1 MAKVDTITQMIR
13 NAQAAAI
20 AKNGGIT
27 ANNGAAFEAD
37 TKAIL
42 QKQIA
47 QQQSVKKETSGQAE
61 TPALPEVK
69 DTRTT
74 QQKHDDAKKAYDDYV
89 GSDEHKQR
97 LAEANKT
104 ALEES
109 MRRIFSTPGVSASDA
124 LIGAGQKVPTDSKE
138 QELKAMVE
146 HYKRQMDEEESQRIR
161 DTDMKEI
168 ESWSDEDREQLRQY
182 ISSEN
187 KTNNL
192 FVNSNPLLWFGA
204 NKALGDSAKYLYG
217 KYGEEKTKQLASSY
231 SRYLNEEEAR
241 KIQEDTKEA
250 VNRGTMSAIGHNILG
265 VGTRLFGGLQAT
277 ADRFGEALDR
287 DERYPTLAP
296 FVSGDLMSLHGN
308 TVTAQTA
315 QNIAGEDGGILRQGA
330 AYLYQGGMTMVDS
343 FARAAAGG
351 GAGGAAALAAC
362 NAFSQTVSDASR
374 QGATPEQAYTLG
386 AAVAGVEYLSEKI
399 PMERVF
405 KLAKAGDTKVLAQAF
420 KQAGIEISTEELS
433 LLGSM
438 AAEAA
443 ILREKSSYKQQIG
456 DLVAGGAS
464 YEDAKA
470 QADKAVWEEV
480 KQTALVSGFAGS
492 LSGGGAAIVGNLTTN
507 NAPEVTEEVQQEP
520 PVQTPPEVPVVDE
533 GQQIVDAVAAELAQ
547 QAPQPEAQ
555 PTSPEMEQLDMA
567 IAETLGVQPAQ
578 QPAVDTAPAA
588 EYDNSN
594 VSPALGASVGNSGV
608 TYTSDNQAVPFQ
620 YAVVPAESLI
630 TSNDQFGNVNSA
642 YPAELQPRDRTRTAS
657 QIQISK
663 MAQNLNPALLA
674 ESATAENGAPIIR
687 GDGVVVGGNARVNAI
702 GMAYGS
708 GNGGAYQQ
716 FITEKA
722 AELGIDPA
730 TLPANPVLVR
740 ITNGVD
746 NYTGLATALNETGV
760 KTNSPSETAK
770 IDASKMGDIIQYLSV
785 GEDGDLNTAENR
797 EFIQQFTTHVVP
809 SGEQDTVMQG
819 NSQVSQAGVRR
830 MQYALFHYA
839 YNDTALLERLAESTD
854 NNAKNITNAMV
865 GTAGKVAQLQTEIG
879 RGEVQDFGLQSAIT
893 NAVNLYLDAKAGKQT
908 VDDAAGQLTM
918 GDNGPEAQHDG
929 LTVNL
934 AKFMEANNRSGK
946 QIRDFIDILVDV
958 NMNMAAETAT
968 EVSMFDTG
976 DQQTQEGLYDEAV
989 TAYDQQR
996 DGKGRI
1002 PEKSDFSQHRQY
1014 QPGELA
1020 GGMDGGRTEGNPGTA
1035 APDGGIPQTVQGDVP
1050 GGQRNLTEQ
1059 NPGTVGA
1066 MQSQF
1071 KHEVKQSKVY
1081 GNTYQNTPYADI
1093 HDIGRA
1099 AKKADPNIDQYDV
1112 ITEAESVHE
1121 AELRTETG
1129 RDRLAEHRALMK
1141 KDGWTGADND
1151 TAMRLLTVYRR
1162 EGKKDRFLE
1171 LSKKQRQ
1178 MGTQAGQMVQSFA
1191 KYSREDATVAV
1202 QDAIADLD
1210 ELTID
1215 QVDRTFWKPKQ
1226 EAKGA
1231 QGKKDAF
1238 QKWKESITGSL
1249 LEVANDIE
1257 NVEDGDKA
1265 AMKDLVRQIA
1275 NLRHTTAWAGYSSDL
1290 SRRTERGLDKMD
1302 FDTLKTVAKTQLSM
1316 IPNDFRKRDTGEILK
1331 QIRVQNMLFTLT
1343 TKFKNDA
1350 GNITNGIMDAISD
1363 SFGGRMI
1370 DAVIGEWTGKR
1381 TVGNDLKYAT
1391 EYSKAARDAADVASA
1406 FVSLDIPM
1414 EVDAK
1419 YSSGRTRTW
1428 TPNTTNVFGRLMSAY
1443 EKHMKYAL
1451 EVSDKFYEGGAAH
1464 VVNKSLQSLGE
1475 KSGLTPEQIQD
1486 IAQKTGER
1494 RTFKD
1499 PGASVDKSGQ
1509 PKKGRMLA
1517 RANVGLQK
1525 ALNQIGTENI
1535 GLGDMVMPF
1544 AAVSGEVKQV
1554 GMDYTGGGLISG
1566 MKEII
1571 SIAKDVRNGKE
1582 IDPYRQRTA
1591 ATNFGR
1597 GMTGV
1602 GLIAAFTALA
1612 SAGAIKVHNDRD
1624 SEERMMNQTQGLSGA
1639 QWNLNSS
1646 IRWWEAT
1653 MNGATAEEAAKAA
1666 EWQSGDE
1673 LITIDFLEPF
1683 NTQMHIGYL
1692 LSQGED
1698 IPTAIMQGNFNS
1710 LLEMPMMQTLSDL
1723 ADLQQAFTEVS
1734 DGDMD
1739 GVRDA
1744 AGQLVGTVA
1753 GSIVPNWMRKTAQV
1767 IDPYY
1772 RDTYDTN
1779 PFRKAAKEVVAATPI
1794 LSAALPK
1801 KYDNLGKEQRRFDES
1816 EWMAAA
1822 FDNLVTP
1829 WDTDTYQTNPVY
1841 QEIERLN
1848 AIDGI
1853 NVTPPQAKRKITYTD
1868 NTGKEHENY
1877 NLSSEQYET
1886 MQRIQGQTTMKLLAE
1901 ITMSEDYKALNDL
1914 QKAEV
1919 YSDLYSYAQ
1928 EQAKRQ
1934 VLPDYFSESAAW
1946 MDSISEDAA
1955 SGLIHRAALAPINSN
1970 VGDIVDALENGW
1982 AVDPAAKKELDTL
1995 YDSYAGM
2002 SREAREQILD
2012 NAISN
2017 TAKYLEIRS
2026 RGISTD
2032 QYIDVVGD
2040 IKQLEVEPDYSEVRP
2055 IQIREAIA
2063 ENDSLSRVEKD
2074 YVMKAYMTDY
2084 DPTAK
2089 SPEKTELKY
2098 DAIRDLGVS
2107 PEGYTAAY
2115 RDYLDASGTGK
2126 RRRTIAQ
2133 YMKSYGWDRSTA
2145 QKVYDIYA
2153 GYYKPWE

>member
-1 MAKVDTITQMIR
+1 MAKVDNIIQQIR

-27 ANNGAAFEAD
+27 ANSYAKVEAD
-37 TKAIL
+37 TKSIL
-42 QKQIA
+42 QEQISA
-47 QQQSVKKETSGQAE
+47 QQSAKKESSGQAA
-61 TPALPEVK
+61 TPAQPEVK

-74 QQKHDDAKKAYDDYV
+74 QQKHAEAKKLYDDYV
-89 GSDEHKQR
+89 ASDEHKQR
-97 LAEANKT
+97 LGEANKT
-104 ALEES
+104 ALDQA
-109 MRRIFSTPGVSASDA
+109 MQRVFTTPGMSASDA
-124 LIGAGQKVPTDSKE
+124 LIGAGQQIPYDSKE
-138 QELKAMVE
+138 RELNAMVE
-146 HYKRQMDEEESQRIR
+146 HYKQQMDAEESQRIR
-161 DTDMKEI
+161 DADMKEI
-168 ESWSDEDREQLRQY
+168 ESWSDEDREQLQKY
-182 ISSEN
+182 VSNDS
-187 KTNNL
+187 KTGNL
-192 FVNSNPLLWFGA
+192 LVNSNPLLWFGA
-204 NKALGDSAKYLYG
+204 NKALGDSAKYLFD

-231 SRYLNEEEAR
+231 SRYLNEEEAK
-241 KIQEDTKEA
+241 KIEEETKKA
-250 VNRGTMSAIGHNILG
+250 VDKSVASAIGHNIFG
-265 VGTRLFGGLQAT
+265 AGTRLFGGLQAT
-277 ADRFGEALDR
+277 ADRFSEALDR

-296 FVSGDLMSLHGN
+296 YTSGDLMTLHGQ

-315 QNIAGEDGGILRQGA
+315 RNIAGEDGGILRQGA
-330 AYLYQGGMTMVDS
+330 SYLYQGGMTMMDS
-343 FARAAAGG
+343 FLRATAGG
-351 GAGGAAALAAC
+351 GAAGGAAIAAC
-362 NAFSQTVSDASR
+362 NAFSQTVSEASK

-399 PMERVF
+399 PMDEVF
-405 KLAKAGDTKVLAQAF
+405 KVAKTGDTKVLLQAF

-433 LLGSM
+433 MIGSM

-456 DLVAGGAS
+456 DLIANGAS
-464 YEDAKA
+464 YEEAKK
-470 QADKAVWEEV
+470 QADKTVLEEA
-480 KQTALVSGFAGS
+480 KQTALVSGFAGFI
-492 LSGGGAAIVGNLTTN
+492 SGGGAALVGNLNAEPTPEVTTEA
-507 NAPEVTEEVQQEP
+507 APEVPTQAVP
-520 PVQTPPEVPVVDE
+520 AAPVVDE
-533 GQQIVDAVAAELAQ
+533 GQQIMEAVAAELPQ
-547 QAPQPEAQ
+547 IAPQQEAQ
-555 PTSPEMEQLDMA
+555 PVTPEMQQIEAAL
-567 IAETLGVQPAQ
+567 AETMGVQPVQ

-588 EYDNSN
+588 EYDNN
-594 VSPALGASVGNSGV
+594 ISPNLGASVGKTGI
-608 TYTSDNQAVPFQ
+608 TYTSDNQAVPFT
-620 YAVVPAESLI
+620 YAVVPAESLV
-630 TSNDQFGNVNSA
+630 TSNDQFGNVNAA

-674 ESATAENGAPIIR
+674 ESPTAENGAPIIR

-702 GMAYGS
+702 GMAYAS
-708 GNGGAYQQ
+708 GNGGSYQQ

-760 KTNSPSETAK
+760 KTNSPTETAK

-797 EFIQQFTTHVVP
+797 DFIQHFTSDVVP
-809 SGEQDTVMQG
+809 AGEQDTVMQG

-865 GTAGKVAQLQTEIG
+865 STAGKVAQLQTEIN
-879 RGEVQDFGLQSAIT
+879 RGEVQDLGLQNAVT

-908 VDDAAGQLTM
+908 VSEAAGQLTM
-918 GDNGPEAQHDG
+918 SENGPEAQYDG

-934 AKFMEANNRSGK
+934 AMFLESNNRSGK

-968 EVSMFDTG
+968 EISMFDTG
-976 DQQTQEGLYDEAV
+976 AQQTQEGLYDEAV

-1002 PEKSDFSQHRQY
+1002 PDKSDFSQYRQY

-1020 GGMDGGRTEGNPGTA
+1020 AGMDGSSAEGNAGQTES
-1035 APDGGIPQTVQGDVP
+1035 DGRSPQTVPADAP
-1050 GGQRNLTEQ
+1050 GGQRPVTEHT
-1059 NPGTVGA
+1059 PGTVGA
-1066 MQSQF
+1066 MESQF
-1071 KHEVKQSKVY
+1071 RHEVKQSKVY

-1099 AKKADPNIDQYDV
+1099 AKNADPNIDQYDV

-1171 LSKKQRQ
+1171 LSRKQRQ

-1202 QDAIADLD
+1202 QDAIEDLD

-1215 QVDRTFWKPKQ
+1215 QVDRKFWKPEQKQ
-1226 EAKGA
+1226 KGA
-1231 QGKKDAF
+1231 EGKKDAF
-1238 QKWKESITGSL
+1238 QKWKESVTGSL
-1249 LEVANDIE
+1249 LEIANDIE
-1257 NVEDGDKA
+1257 NVDDGDKDS
-1265 AMKDLVRQIA
+1265 MKELVRQIA
-1275 NLRHTTAWAGYSSDL
+1275 NLRHTTAWAGYSSEL
-1290 SRRTERGLDKMD
+1290 TARTERGLNKMD

-1316 IPNDFRKRDTGEILK
+1316 IPNDFRKRDTGEIIK
-1331 QIRVQNMLFTLT
+1331 SIRVQNMLFTLT

-1381 TVGNDLKYAT
+1381 TVGNDLKFAR
-1391 EYSKAARDAADVASA
+1391 EYSKAARDAGDVAAA

-1414 EVDAK
+1414 EGDAK

-1428 TPNTTNVFGRLMSAY
+1428 TPNTSNMFGRLMSAY

-1464 VVNKSLQSLGE
+1464 VVSRSLESLGE
-1475 KSGLTPEQIQD
+1475 KSGLTAEQIQS

-1499 PGASVDKSGQ
+1499 SGFGVNKDGT
-1509 PKKGRMLA
+1509 PKNGRAFA
-1517 RANVGLQK
+1517 RTNVGLQK
-1525 ALNQIGTENI
+1525 ALNNIGTENI
-1535 GLGDMVMPF
+1535 GLGDMLMPF

-1554 GMDYTGGGLISG
+1554 GMDYTGGGLVSG
-1566 MKEII
+1566 LKEMI
-1571 SIAKDVRNGKE
+1571 SIAKDVKNGVE

-1602 GLIAAFTALA
+1602 GLIAAFAGFA
-1612 SAGAIKVHNDRD
+1612 AAGAIKVHNDRD

-1646 IRWWEAT
+1646 MRWWET
-1653 MNGATAEEAAKAA
+1653 ITGGGTAEQAAKAA
-1666 EWQSGDE
+1666 EWKSGDE
-1673 LITIDFLEPF
+1673 LISVDFLEPF
-1683 NTQMHIGYL
+1683 NTQMHVGYL

-1698 IPTAIMQGNFNS
+1698 VASAILQGNFDA
-1710 LLEMPMMQTLSDL
+1710 LLEMPMMQTFSDL
-1723 ADLQQAFTEVS
+1723 ADLAQAFTEIS
-1734 DGDMD
+1734 DGDMS
-1739 GVRDA
+1739 GVKDA

-1753 GSIVPNWMRKTAQV
+1753 GSAIPNWMRKTAQV
-1767 IDPYY
+1767 VDPYY
-1772 RDTYDTN
+1772 RNTYDTN
-1779 PFRKAAKEVVAATPI
+1779 PFKKATKEVIAATPV
-1794 LSAALPK
+1794 LSGLLPK
-1801 KYDNLGKEQRRFDES
+1801 KYDNLGKEQHRYDDGD
-1816 EWMAAA
+1816 WMIAA
-1822 FDNLVTP
+1822 FDSLVTP
-1829 WDTDTYQTNPVY
+1829 WDSETYSTNPVY

-1848 AIDGI
+1848 TLDGI
-1853 NVTPPQAKRKITYTD
+1853 DVTPPQAKRSFTYTD
-1868 NTGKEHENY
+1868 TSGTEHKDFK
-1877 NLSSEQYET
+1877 LSGEQYET
-1886 MQRIQGQTTMKLLAE
+1886 MQKIQGQTAMRLLAE
-1901 ITMSEDYKALNDL
+1901 ATANEDYKDL
-1914 QKAEV
+1914 TDKQKAEMI
-1919 YSDLYSYAQ
+1919 SDLYAYAQ
-1928 EQAKRQ
+1928 EQAKRG
-1934 VLPDYFSESAAW
+1934 VLPDYYSEASAW
-1946 MDSISEDAA
+1946 MDEISEDTAN
-1955 SGLIHRAALAPINSN
+1955 GLIRRAVRTTITTSVND
-1970 VGDIVDALENGW
+1970 VVDSIENGW
-1982 AVDPAAKKELDTL
+1982 EITPAATKNLDTL
-1995 YDSYAGM
+1995 YDSYAAM
-2002 SREAREQILD
+2002 SKEARKQILD
-2012 NAISN
+2012 AAISD
-2017 TAKYLEIRS
+2017 TAKFLEIRS
-2026 RGISTD
+2026 HGVSTD
-2032 QYIDVVGD
+2032 QYLDVVTD
-2040 IKQLEVEPDYSEVRP
+2040 IKALQVEPDYSEVRE
-2055 IQIREAIA
+2055 IQKREAIA
-2063 ENDSLSRVEKD
+2063 NNDSLSTVEKD

-2084 DPTAK
+2084 NPSAK
-2089 SPEKTELKY
+2089 SPETTELKY
-2098 DAIRDLGVS
+2098 DAIRELGVS
-2107 PEGYTAAY
+2107 PELYTKAY
-2115 RDYLDASGTGK
+2115 RDYLNASGTGK
-2126 RRRTIAQ
+2126 RKRTIAY
-2133 YMKSYGWDRSTA
+2133 YMKTYGWSRTVA
-2145 QKVYDIYA
+2145 QKVYDLYA
-2153 GYYKPWE
+2153 GYWKPWTE

>member
-27 ANNGAAFEAD
+27 ANNGAAFETD

-47 QQQSVKKETSGQAE
+47 QQQSAKKETSGQAE

-109 MRRIFSTPGVSASDA
+109 MRRIFSTPGVSASDT

-146 HYKRQMDEEESQRIR
+146 HYKQQMDQEESQRIR
-161 DTDMKEI
+161 DADMKEI
-168 ESWSDEDREQLRQY
+168 ESWSDEDRAALEEYVRGRDVRDDPL
-182 ISSEN
+182 
-187 KTNNL
+187 T
-192 FVNSNPLLWFGA
+192 VSNPLRYIFQTYKVA
-204 NKALGDSAKYLYG
+204 KPYAALEE
-217 KYGEEKTKQLASSY
+217 KYGEERLKELAESY
-231 SRYLNEEEAR
+231 SRMLHEQDAQ
-241 KIQEDTKEA
+241 KIMEDTTAA
-250 VNRGTMSAIGHNILG
+250 VDTVPGAVGHNILSVGANGIGG
-265 VGTRLFGGLQAT
+265 VLGALGRVN
-277 ADRFGEALDR
+277 EAFNR
-287 DERYPTLAP
+287 TGRYKTLEAYTP
-296 FVSGDLMSLHGN
+296 GDTLNLYAS
-308 TVTAQTA
+308 TVRGATA
-315 QNIAGEDGGILRQGA
+315 QNIEGEDGGAGRKALSVG
-330 AYLYQGGMTMVDS
+330 YQGIMTLADS
-343 FARAAAGG
+343 ISRSLALGP
-351 GAGGAAALAAC
+351 AGGAALAATGS
-362 NAFSQTVSDASR
+362 FSQTVSEATK
-374 QGATPEQAYTLG
+374 QGASPQQ
-386 AAVAGVEYLSEKI
+386 AVALGVATAGMEYVSEKI
-399 PMERVF
+399 PMDEVF
-405 KLAKAGDTKVLAQAF
+405 KLAKAGNTNVLAQAF
-420 KQAGIEISTEELS
+420 KQAGVEITTEELS
-433 LLGSM
+433 LFGSM

-443 ILREKSSYKQQIG
+443 ILREKSSYRQQIG

-492 LSGGGAAIVGNLTTN
+492 LSGGGSAIVGNLTTN

-520 PVQTPPEVPVVDE
+520 PVQTPPEAPVVDE

-968 EVSMFDTG
+968 EVSMFDSG

-1002 PEKSDFSQHRQY
+1002 PEKSDFSQHRQF

-1020 GGMDGGRTEGNPGTA
+1020 AELDGSSTEGSSDETQLHGDSLGTVPA
-1035 APDGGIPQTVQGDVP
+1035 DAP
-1050 GGQRNLTEQ
+1050 GGQGPVTAKGTGAAQGGFSQKPAYNATLSEDNAQADRRDDVRPMELPRQDVNSGNVSAVTGNVYGSRITPDEFASLMEEPTARGDFSYAKITNDQATKRATETIASAGTWENAYDSWKQSVSSGNAGAEMSARGALLLNHAAQQGDKQLWLETLHYMQKLGTNTAQGLQAFRIIRTLQPADKIEFVRMSVEKMAAEVKEKHGIDLELDQTLIEEFENADTDEARDAILEDIQQDVASQIPSTFLDKWTALRYMNMLGNLKTNVRNIAGNIGSAAVYRVKDTIATGMESIAHAVSGGKTERTKSLFVRKSLLDACKEDFNQ
-1059 NPGTVGA
+1059 FKETVSSGGKYGERMSA
-1066 MQSQF
+1066 SSQF
-1071 KHEVKQSKVY
+1071 EQGVQDKRRIFKNPVLEAYRK
-1081 GNTYQNTPYADI
+1081 GTNWMMNNGIFGDEAF
-1093 HDIGRA
+1093 GRA
-1099 AKKADPNIDQYDV
+1099 AYSRALAGYLQANGVTGSDLSEVDGTLLDRARAYAIKEAQEATFHDNSTLAQIVSKVQKDTGIVGQGLMPFTKTPANVLTRAEEFSPLGLINSTVKSIQKARGNEDISGADVVNSWAKTITGVGLFALGAAMMDQGLLTGGPDEDEEKAEFDELVGKQNYAIQLPGGINYTIDWLTPAAMPMFMGAQFWKLFSDDRDMTFADMEQVFTSIADPMIQMSMLQGLNDSLDGIKYSDNNLGQFFINSAVSYLTQGLANTLLGQIERSTEENRQMTYVDKNSNV
-1112 ITEAESVHE
+1112 PEWLQRQLGKASQKIPGWDYQQMDYRNAFGQTEKNEGGLLYNMLSPGYVSEEQNNRITQELYRLREATGENVFPQAVEKTVTYTDILGTKHLNH
-1121 AELRTETG
+1121 ALTQKELDTIQRVEG
-1129 RDRLAEHRALMK
+1129 Q
-1141 KDGWTGADND
+1141 
-1151 TAMRLLTVYRR
+1151 TAMRLLAEITANEDYNSLTDAQRAAVIANVY
-1162 EGKKDRFLE
+1162 
-1171 LSKKQRQ
+1171 QY
-1178 MGTQAGQMVQSFA
+1178 A
-1191 KYSREDATVAV
+1191 
-1202 QDAIADLD
+1202 
-1210 ELTID
+1210 
-1215 QVDRTFWKPKQ
+1215 Q
-1226 EAKGA
+1226 E
-1231 QGKKDAF
+1231 QGKKDAL
-1238 QKWKESITGSL
+1238 TGYYSEAAAWL
-1249 LEVANDIE
+1249 QNMGDDAANALIQRAALSTINSSVTKIVDNIE
-1257 NVEDGDKA
+1257 NEWAVSPAAQQELDGLYDA
-1265 AMKDLVRQIA
+1265 Y
-1275 NLRHTTAWAGYSSDL
+1275 AGMSQEA
-1290 SRRTERGLDKMD
+1290 R
-1302 FDTLKTVAKTQLSM
+1302 
-1316 IPNDFRKRDTGEILK
+1316 K
-1331 QIRVQNMLFTLT
+1331 QIL
-1343 TKFKNDA
+1343 D
-1350 GNITNGIMDAISD
+1350 DAISD
-1363 SFGGRMI
+1363 
-1370 DAVIGEWTGKR
+1370 
-1381 TVGNDLKYAT
+1381 
-1391 EYSKAARDAADVASA
+1391 
-1406 FVSLDIPM
+1406 
-1414 EVDAK
+1414 
-1419 YSSGRTRTW
+1419 
-1428 TPNTTNVFGRLMSAY
+1428 
-1443 EKHMKYAL
+1443 
-1451 EVSDKFYEGGAAH
+1451 
-1464 VVNKSLQSLGE
+1464 
-1475 KSGLTPEQIQD
+1475 
-1486 IAQKTGER
+1486 
-1494 RTFKD
+1494 
-1499 PGASVDKSGQ
+1499 
-1509 PKKGRMLA
+1509 
-1517 RANVGLQK
+1517 
-1525 ALNQIGTENI
+1525 
-1535 GLGDMVMPF
+1535 
-1544 AAVSGEVKQV
+1544 
-1554 GMDYTGGGLISG
+1554 
-1566 MKEII
+1566 
-1571 SIAKDVRNGKE
+1571 
-1582 IDPYRQRTA
+1582 
-1591 ATNFGR
+1591 
-1597 GMTGV
+1597 
-1602 GLIAAFTALA
+1602 
-1612 SAGAIKVHNDRD
+1612 
-1624 SEERMMNQTQGLSGA
+1624 
-1639 QWNLNSS
+1639 
-1646 IRWWEAT
+1646 
-1653 MNGATAEEAAKAA
+1653 
-1666 EWQSGDE
+1666 
-1673 LITIDFLEPF
+1673 
-1683 NTQMHIGYL
+1683 
-1692 LSQGED
+1692 
-1698 IPTAIMQGNFNS
+1698 
-1710 LLEMPMMQTLSDL
+1710 
-1723 ADLQQAFTEVS
+1723 
-1734 DGDMD
+1734 
-1739 GVRDA
+1739 
-1744 AGQLVGTVA
+1744 
-1753 GSIVPNWMRKTAQV
+1753 
-1767 IDPYY
+1767 
-1772 RDTYDTN
+1772 
-1779 PFRKAAKEVVAATPI
+1779 
-1794 LSAALPK
+1794 
-1801 KYDNLGKEQRRFDES
+1801 
-1816 EWMAAA
+1816 
-1822 FDNLVTP
+1822 
-1829 WDTDTYQTNPVY
+1829 
-1841 QEIERLN
+1841 
-1848 AIDGI
+1848 
-1853 NVTPPQAKRKITYTD
+1853 
-1868 NTGKEHENY
+1868 
-1877 NLSSEQYET
+1877 
-1886 MQRIQGQTTMKLLAE
+1886 
-1901 ITMSEDYKALNDL
+1901 
-1914 QKAEV
+1914 
-1919 YSDLYSYAQ
+1919 
-1928 EQAKRQ
+1928 
-1934 VLPDYFSESAAW
+1934 
-1946 MDSISEDAA
+1946 
-1955 SGLIHRAALAPINSN
+1955 
-1970 VGDIVDALENGW
+1970 
-1982 AVDPAAKKELDTL
+1982 
-1995 YDSYAGM
+1995 
-2002 SREAREQILD
+2002 
-2012 NAISN
+2012 

-2026 RGISTD
+2026 RGLDTA
-2032 QYIDVVGD
+2032 QYMDVVGD
-2040 IKQLEVEPDYSEVRP
+2040 IKALEVEPNFSDIRD
-2055 IQIREAIA
+2055 IQIREVIA
-2063 ENDSLSRVEKD
+2063 ENGSLSAREKD
-2074 YVMKAYMTDY
+2074 IVMRAYMPDY

-2089 SPEKTELKY
+2089 SPQTTELKY
-2098 DAIRDLGVS
+2098 DEIRKLGVS

-2126 RRRTIAQ
+2126 RRRTIAL
-2133 YMKSYGWDRSTA
+2133 YMNKYGWDRSTA
-2145 QKVYDIYA
+2145 QKVYDLYA
-2153 GYYKPWE
+2153 GYWKPWKE

>member
-47 QQQSVKKETSGQAE
+47 QQQSAKNETSGQAE

-109 MRRIFSTPGVSASDA
+109 MRRIFSAPGVSASDA

-250 VNRGTMSAIGHNILG
+250 VNRSTMSAIGHNILG

-443 ILREKSSYKQQIG
+443 ILQEKSSYKQQIG

-492 LSGGGAAIVGNLTTN
+492 FSGGGAAIVGNLTTN

-520 PVQTPPEVPVVDE
+520 PVQTPPEAPVVDE

-555 PTSPEMEQLDMA
+555 PVSPEMEQLDMA
-567 IAETLGVQPAQ
+567 VAETLGVQPAQ
-578 QPAVDTAPAA
+578 QETVDTVSEAG
-588 EYDNSN
+588 YDNSTIT
-594 VSPALGASVGNSGV
+594 VPGAAVGRSDV
-608 TYTSDNQAVPFQ
+608 TYTADNKPVQFQ

-630 TSNDQFGNVNSA
+630 TSNDQYGNVNSA

-657 QIQISK
+657 QTQINSISR
-663 MAQNLNPALLA
+663 NLNPALLA
-674 ESATAENGAPIIR
+674 ESPTAQNGAPIIR
-687 GDGVVVGGNARVNAI
+687 GDGVVIGGNGRVSAI
-702 GMAYGS
+702 TQAYGA
-708 GNGGAYQQ
+708 GRGAEYQQ

-740 ITNGVD
+740 VTNGVD
-746 NYTGLATALNETGV
+746 NYTDLANSLNASTTASYSATEAAN
-760 KTNSPSETAK
+760 A
-770 IDASKMGDIIQYLSV
+770 DASKIGDIIEYLSV
-785 GEDGDLNTAENR
+785 SDDGGINTAANKD
-797 EFIQQFTTHVVP
+797 FIQKFVAQVVP
-809 SGEQDTVMQG
+809 ETERGDVMQANG
-819 NSQVSQAGVRR
+819 QLSQAGERR
-830 MQYALFHYA
+830 IQNALFAYA
-839 YNDTALLERLAESTD
+839 YGDTALVERLAESTD

-865 GTAGKVAQLQTEIG
+865 ATAGKVAQLQTEIE
-879 RGEVQDFGLQSAIT
+879 RGEVQDLGLQHAIT
-893 NAVNLYLDAKAGKQT
+893 DAVNLYLDAKAGKQT
-908 VDDAAGQLTM
+908 VEDAAGQLTM
-918 GDNGPEAQHDG
+918 GENGPEAQHNG
-929 LTVNL
+929 LTVHL
-934 AKFMEANNRSGK
+934 AKFMESNNRSGK
-946 QIRDFIDILVDV
+946 QIRDFIDILIDV
-958 NMNMAAETAT
+958 NMNATADTAT
-968 EVSMFDTG
+968 EISMFDTG

-1002 PEKSDFSQHRQY
+1002 PEKSDFSQYRQY

-1020 GGMDGGRTEGNPGTA
+1020 TGMAGGRTERNPGTA
-1035 APDGGIPQTVQGDVP
+1035 APDGRIPQTVPADAP

-1059 NPGTVGA
+1059 NPGIKGTGAAEGNFSGKPAYNATLSEDNAQADRRDDVRPMELPRQDVNSGNVSAVTGNVYGSRITPDEFASLMEEPTARGDFSYAKITNDQATQRATETIASAGTWENAYDSWKQSVSSGNAGAEMSARGALLLNHAAQQGDKQLWLETLHYMQKLGTNTAQGLQAFRIIRTLQPADKIEFVRMSVEKMAAEVKEKHGIDLELDQTLIEEFENADTDEARDAILEDIQQDVASQIPSTFLDKWTALRYMNMLGNLKTNVRNIAGNIGSAAVYRVKDTIATGMESIAHAVSGGKTERTKSLFVRKSLLDACKEDFNQFKETVSSGGKYGERMSA
-1066 MQSQF
+1066 SSQF
-1071 KHEVKQSKVY
+1071 EQGVQDKRRIFKNPGLEAYRK
-1081 GNTYQNTPYADI
+1081 GTNWMMNNGIFGDEAF
-1093 HDIGRA
+1093 GRA
-1099 AKKADPNIDQYDV
+1099 AYSRALAGYLQANGVTGSDLSEVDGTLLDRARAYAIKEAQEATFHDNSTLAQIVSKVQKDTGIVGQGLMPFTKTPANVLTRAEEFSPLGLINSTVKSIQKARGNEDISGADVVNSWAKTITGVGLFALGAAMMDQGLLTGGPDEDEEKAEFDELVGKQNYAIQLPGGINYTIDWLTPAAMPMFMGAQFWKMLSSDRDLTFADMEQVFTSIADPMIQMSMLQGLNDSLDGIKYSDNNLGQFFINSAVSYLTQGLTNTLLGQIERSTEENRQTTYVDKNSNVPEWLQRQLGKASQKIPGWDYQQMDYRNAWGQTEKNEGGLLYNMLSPGYVSKEKSDRITQELYRLRETTGENVFPQPVEKTITYTDV
-1112 ITEAESVHE
+1112 
-1121 AELRTETG
+1121 TG
-1129 RDRLAEHRALMK
+1129 TKHVNRALTQTEL
-1141 KDGWTGADND
+1141 DTIQRVEGQ
-1151 TAMRLLTVYRR
+1151 TAMRLLAEITANEDYNSLTDTQRAAVIANVY
-1162 EGKKDRFLE
+1162 
-1171 LSKKQRQ
+1171 
-1178 MGTQAGQMVQSFA
+1178 
-1191 KYSREDATVAV
+1191 KYA
-1202 QDAIADLD
+1202 
-1210 ELTID
+1210 
-1215 QVDRTFWKPKQ
+1215 Q
-1226 EAKGA
+1226 E
-1231 QGKKDAF
+1231 QGKKETLSGYYSEAAAWLQNMGGDA
-1238 QKWKESITGSL
+1238 
-1249 LEVANDIE
+1249 ANTLIQRAALSTINSSVTKIVDNIE
-1257 NVEDGDKA
+1257 NEWAVSPAAQQELDGLYDA
-1265 AMKDLVRQIA
+1265 Y
-1275 NLRHTTAWAGYSSDL
+1275 AGMSQEA
-1290 SRRTERGLDKMD
+1290 R
-1302 FDTLKTVAKTQLSM
+1302 
-1316 IPNDFRKRDTGEILK
+1316 K
-1331 QIRVQNMLFTLT
+1331 QIL
-1343 TKFKNDA
+1343 D
-1350 GNITNGIMDAISD
+1350 DAISD
-1363 SFGGRMI
+1363 
-1370 DAVIGEWTGKR
+1370 
-1381 TVGNDLKYAT
+1381 
-1391 EYSKAARDAADVASA
+1391 
-1406 FVSLDIPM
+1406 
-1414 EVDAK
+1414 
-1419 YSSGRTRTW
+1419 
-1428 TPNTTNVFGRLMSAY
+1428 
-1443 EKHMKYAL
+1443 
-1451 EVSDKFYEGGAAH
+1451 
-1464 VVNKSLQSLGE
+1464 
-1475 KSGLTPEQIQD
+1475 
-1486 IAQKTGER
+1486 
-1494 RTFKD
+1494 
-1499 PGASVDKSGQ
+1499 
-1509 PKKGRMLA
+1509 
-1517 RANVGLQK
+1517 
-1525 ALNQIGTENI
+1525 
-1535 GLGDMVMPF
+1535 
-1544 AAVSGEVKQV
+1544 
-1554 GMDYTGGGLISG
+1554 
-1566 MKEII
+1566 
-1571 SIAKDVRNGKE
+1571 
-1582 IDPYRQRTA
+1582 
-1591 ATNFGR
+1591 
-1597 GMTGV
+1597 
-1602 GLIAAFTALA
+1602 
-1612 SAGAIKVHNDRD
+1612 
-1624 SEERMMNQTQGLSGA
+1624 
-1639 QWNLNSS
+1639 
-1646 IRWWEAT
+1646 
-1653 MNGATAEEAAKAA
+1653 
-1666 EWQSGDE
+1666 
-1673 LITIDFLEPF
+1673 
-1683 NTQMHIGYL
+1683 
-1692 LSQGED
+1692 
-1698 IPTAIMQGNFNS
+1698 
-1710 LLEMPMMQTLSDL
+1710 
-1723 ADLQQAFTEVS
+1723 
-1734 DGDMD
+1734 
-1739 GVRDA
+1739 
-1744 AGQLVGTVA
+1744 
-1753 GSIVPNWMRKTAQV
+1753 
-1767 IDPYY
+1767 
-1772 RDTYDTN
+1772 
-1779 PFRKAAKEVVAATPI
+1779 
-1794 LSAALPK
+1794 
-1801 KYDNLGKEQRRFDES
+1801 
-1816 EWMAAA
+1816 
-1822 FDNLVTP
+1822 
-1829 WDTDTYQTNPVY
+1829 
-1841 QEIERLN
+1841 
-1848 AIDGI
+1848 
-1853 NVTPPQAKRKITYTD
+1853 
-1868 NTGKEHENY
+1868 
-1877 NLSSEQYET
+1877 
-1886 MQRIQGQTTMKLLAE
+1886 
-1901 ITMSEDYKALNDL
+1901 
-1914 QKAEV
+1914 
-1919 YSDLYSYAQ
+1919 
-1928 EQAKRQ
+1928 
-1934 VLPDYFSESAAW
+1934 
-1946 MDSISEDAA
+1946 
-1955 SGLIHRAALAPINSN
+1955 
-1970 VGDIVDALENGW
+1970 
-1982 AVDPAAKKELDTL
+1982 
-1995 YDSYAGM
+1995 
-2002 SREAREQILD
+2002 
-2012 NAISN
+2012 

-2026 RGISTD
+2026 RGLDTA
-2032 QYIDVVGD
+2032 QYMDVVGD
-2040 IKQLEVEPDYSEVRP
+2040 IKALEVEPNFSDIRD

-2063 ENDSLSRVEKD
+2063 ENGSLSAWEKD
-2074 YVMKAYMTDY
+2074 IVMRAYMPDY

-2089 SPEKTELKY
+2089 SPQTTELKY
-2098 DAIRDLGVS
+2098 DEIRKLGVS

-2145 QKVYDIYA
+2145 QKVYDLYA
-2153 GYYKPWE
+2153 GYWKPWKE

>member
-1 MAKVDTITQMIR
+1 MAQVDKITQMIR
-13 NAQAAAI
+13 NAQADAI
-20 AKNGGIT
+20 RKNGT
-27 ANNGAAFEAD
+27 ANGRAIQNDTEKFLKESIEQQKAAAK
-37 TKAIL
+37 TTA
-42 QKQIA
+42 A
-47 QQQSVKKETSGQAE
+47 PAAE
-61 TPALPEVK
+61 PATAVPAVK

-74 QQKHDDAKKAYDDYV
+74 QQKYDDAQKALNDYTD
-89 GSDEHKQR
+89 SDEYRIKQQER
-97 LAEANKT
+97 YREALRQ
-104 ALEES
+104 AQE
-109 MRRIFSTPGVSASDA
+109 RIFATRAPAFDLRLGVAQVKPEADA
-124 LIGAGQKVPTDSKE
+124 EE
-138 QELKAMVE
+138 QELKAMVD
-146 HYKRQMDEEESQRIR
+146 HYKQQMDAEENQRIR

-168 ESWSDEDREQLRQY
+168 ESWSDEDRAALEEYVRGKDERDDPL
-182 ISSEN
+182 
-187 KTNNL
+187 T
-192 FVNSNPLLWFGA
+192 VSNPLRYIFQTHKVA
-204 NKALGDSAKYLYG
+204 KPYAALAE
-217 KYGEEKTKQLASSY
+217 KYGEERLEELAESY
-231 SRYLNEEEAR
+231 SRALHEQDTK
-241 KIQEDTKEA
+241 KIAEDTTAA
-250 VNRGTMSAIGHNILG
+250 VDTVPGAIGHNILSVGANGIGG
-265 VGTRLFGGLQAT
+265 VLGTLGRVN
-277 ADRFGEALDR
+277 EAFNR
-287 DERYPTLAP
+287 TGRYKTLEAYTP
-296 FVSGDLMSLHGN
+296 GDTLNLYAS
-308 TVTAQTA
+308 TVRGATA
-315 QNIAGEDGGILRQGA
+315 QNIEGEDGSAGRKALSVG
-330 AYLYQGGMTMVDS
+330 YQGIMTLADS
-343 FARAAAGG
+343 ISRSLALGP
-351 GAGGAAALAAC
+351 AGGATLAATGS
-362 NAFSQTVSDASR
+362 FSQTVSEATKRGASP
-374 QGATPEQAYTLG
+374 QQ
-386 AAVAGVEYLSEKI
+386 AVALGVATAGMEYVSEKI
-399 PMERVF
+399 PMEKVF
-405 KLAKAGDTKVLAQAF
+405 KLAKAGNTKVLAQAF
-420 KQAGIEISTEELS
+420 KQAGVEITTEELS
-433 LLGSM
+433 LFGSM

-464 YEDAKA
+464 YEDAKK
-470 QADKAVWEEV
+470 QADNAVWEEA
-480 KQTALVSGFAGS
+480 KQTALVSGFAGF
-492 LSGGGAAIVGNLTTN
+492 LSGGGGAIVGNLTTQ
-507 NAPEVTEEVQQEP
+507 PE
-520 PVQTPPEVPVVDE
+520 
-533 GQQIVDAVAAELAQ
+533 VAAEIVHETAEAAPAVDPVQPEPTSFLDDTAQ
-547 QAPQPEAQ
+547 QLVQEAPAAAPVELTPEQQMVEQAAAETMGVPSEAQ
-555 PTSPEMEQLDMA
+555 PT
-567 IAETLGVQPAQ
+567 
-578 QPAVDTAPAA
+578 VDTNQTA
-588 EYDNSN
+588 EYDNN
-594 VSPALGASVGNSGV
+594 TITVPGATVGRSDV
-608 TYTSDNQAVPFQ
+608 TYTADNKPVQFR
-620 YAVVPAESLI
+620 YAVVPAESLV
-630 TSNDQFGNVNSA
+630 TSNDQYGNVNSA
-642 YPAELQPRDRTRTAS
+642 YPAELQPRDRTRAAS
-657 QIQISK
+657 QTQINSISR
-663 MAQNLNPALLA
+663 NLNPALLA
-674 ESATAENGAPIIR
+674 ESPTAQNGAPIIR
-687 GDGVVVGGNARVNAI
+687 GDGVVIGGNGRVSAI
-702 GMAYGS
+702 TQAYGA
-708 GNGGAYQQ
+708 GRGAEYQQ
-716 FITEKA
+716 YITQRA

-740 ITNGVD
+740 VTDGVD
-746 NYTGLATALNETGV
+746 NYTELASSLNASTTASYSATEAANADAG
-760 KTNSPSETAK
+760 K
-770 IDASKMGDIIQYLSV
+770 IGDIIEYLSV
-785 GEDGDLNTAENR
+785 SEDGGINTADNR
-797 EFIQQFTTHVVP
+797 DFIQKFVAHVVP
-809 SGEQDTVMQG
+809 ETERGDVMQANG
-819 NSQVSQAGVRR
+819 QLSQAGERR
-830 MQYALFHYA
+830 IQNALFAYA
-839 YNDTALLERLAESTD
+839 YGDTALVERLAESTD
-854 NNAKNITNAMV
+854 NNAKNITNAMM
-865 GTAGKVAQLQTEIG
+865 GAAGKVAQLQTEID
-879 RGEVQDFGLQSAIT
+879 RGEVQDLGLQNAIT
-893 NAVNLYLDAKAGKQT
+893 DAVNLYLDAKAGKQT
-908 VDDAAGQLTM
+908 VEDAAGQLSI
-918 GDNGPEAQHDG
+918 GDNGPEAQYDG
-929 LTVNL
+929 LTVHL
-934 AKFMEANNRSGK
+934 AKFMESNNRSGL
-946 QIRDFIDILVDV
+946 QIRKFIDILVDV
-958 NMNMAAETAT
+958 NMNTSAETAT

-989 TAYDQQR
+989 TAYDQHR

-1002 PEKSDFSQHRQY
+1002 PEKSDFSQYRQY

-1020 GGMDGGRTEGNPGTA
+1020 GSMDGGGTEGDSGTA
-1035 APDGGIPQTVQGDVP
+1035 ASDGRIPQTVQGDVP

-1171 LSKKQRQ
+1171 LSRKQRQ

-1265 AMKDLVRQIA
+1265 VMKDLVRQIA

-1363 SFGGRMI
+1363 SFSGRMI

-1475 KSGLTPEQIQD
+1475 KSGLTPEQIRD

-1509 PKKGRMLA
+1509 PKNGRMLA

-1525 ALNQIGTENI
+1525 ALNNIGTENI
-1535 GLGDMVMPF
+1535 GLGDMVMLF

-1653 MNGATAEEAAKAA
+1653 MNGSTPEEAAKAA

-1698 IPTAIMQGNFNS
+1698 IATAIVQGNINS
-1710 LLEMPMMQTLSDL
+1710 LLEMPMMPVLSDL

-1734 DGDMD
+1734 DGDME

-1816 EWMAAA
+1816 EWMTAA

-1886 MQRIQGQTTMKLLAE
+1886 MQRIQGQTTMRLLAE

-2040 IKQLEVEPDYSEVRP
+2040 IKQLEVEPDYAEVRP

-2126 RRRTIAQ
+2126 RRRTIAH
-2133 YMKSYGWDRSTA
+2133 YMKTYGWDRSTA

>member
-27 ANNGAAFEAD
+27 ANNGAAFETD

-47 QQQSVKKETSGQAE
+47 QQQSAKKETSGQAE
-61 TPALPEVK
+61 APALPEVK
-69 DTRTT
+69 DTRNA
-74 QQKHDDAKKAYDDYV
+74 QQKKKEDRIEEKNQVDSLQIKKDRAEKALKDFDD
-89 GSDEHKQR
+89 
-97 LAEANKT
+97 N
-104 ALEES
+104 
-109 MRRIFSTPGVSASDA
+109 
-124 LIGAGQKVPTDSKE
+124 
-138 QELKAMVE
+138 
-146 HYKRQMDEEESQRIR
+146 
-161 DTDMKEI
+161 KEI
-168 ESWSDEDREQLRQY
+168 DWTDTNQRKQYDAERKRLQEAVDAAGSELARREDQRVRDNDMAEINAMPDEDREELRQY
-182 ISSEN
+182 IEN
-187 KTNNL
+187 RDKNNEVTVRNNL
-192 FVNSNPLLWFGA
+192 ILSLVHGIKLDKSKN
-204 NKALGDSAKYLYG
+204 ALTE
-217 KYGEEKTKQLASSY
+217 KYGAEKVDQLASTY
-231 SRYLNEEEAR
+231 SRYLKEEQAKQVEADTR
-241 KIQEDTKEA
+241 AAVQENPWAQQIPGA
-250 VNRGTMSAIGHNILG
+250 VNRLLG
-265 VGTRLFGGLQAT
+265 GQQAA
-277 ADRFGEALDR
+277 ADRFAEMFSRDDR
-287 DERYPTLAP
+287 YSTLAP
-296 FVSGDLMSLHGN
+296 YVAGDLISLQGN
-308 TVTAQTA
+308 TVTGETA
-315 QNIAGEDGGILRQGA
+315 NIISGDQYDENGKMIHDGGILRQGA
-330 AYLYQGGMTMVDS
+330 AYLYQGGMSMVDS

-351 GAGGAAALAAC
+351 GSGGAAALAAC

-443 ILREKSSYKQQIG
+443 ILQEKSSYKQQIG

-492 LSGGGAAIVGNLTTN
+492 LSGGGAALVGNLTM
-507 NAPEVTEEVQQEP
+507 NATPEVTWEAQQKQP
-520 PVQTPPEVPVVDE
+520 IQANAGAPVVGLAEPSTEPLLEGIQDMTPAPEPLTE
-533 GQQIVDAVAAELAQ
+533 GQRDVMAA
-547 QAPQPEAQ
+547 
-555 PTSPEMEQLDMA
+555 MDR
-567 IAETLGVQPAQ
+567 TLGVEPSQ
-578 QPAVDTAPAA
+578 QPAVDTVTES
-588 EYDNSN
+588 EYDNGT
-594 VSPALGASVGNSGV
+594 VTIPGAAVGRSDV
-608 TYTSDNQAVPFQ
+608 TYTADNKPVQFQ

-630 TSNDQFGNVNSA
+630 TSNDQYGNVNSA

-785 GEDGDLNTAENR
+785 GEDGDLNTAENQ

-879 RGEVQDFGLQSAIT
+879 RGEVQDLGLQHAIT
-893 NAVNLYLDAKAGKQT
+893 DAVNLYLDAKAGKQT
-908 VDDAAGQLTM
+908 VEDAAGQLTM

-968 EVSMFDTG
+968 EVSVFDSG

-1002 PEKSDFSQHRQY
+1002 PEKSDFSQYRKY
-1014 QPGELA
+1014 QHGELA
-1020 GGMDGGRTEGNPGTA
+1020 AGMVGGRTEGNPSAA
-1035 APDGGIPQTVQGDVP
+1035 APDGRIPQTVPADAP

-1171 LSKKQRQ
+1171 LSRKQRQ

-1381 TVGNDLKYAT
+1381 TVGNDLKFAT
-1391 EYSKAARDAADVASA
+1391 EYSKAARDAADVASV

-1509 PKKGRMLA
+1509 PKNGRMLA

-1525 ALNQIGTENI
+1525 ALNNIGTENI

-1602 GLIAAFTALA
+1602 GLIAAFTAFA
-1612 SAGAIKVHNDRD
+1612 AAGAVKVHNDRD

-1646 IRWWEAT
+1646 LRWWEAT
-1653 MNGATAEEAAKAA
+1653 MNGSSPEEATKAA

-1673 LITIDFLEPF
+1673 LITIDFLEPY

-1779 PFRKAAKEVVAATPI
+1779 PFRKATKEVVAATPI

-1801 KYDNLGKEQRRFDES
+1801 KYDNLGTEQRRFDES
-1816 EWMAAA
+1816 EWMAAT

-1919 YSDLYSYAQ
+1919 YSDMYSYAQ

-2107 PEGYTAAY
+2107 PEGYAAAY

>member
-1 MAKVDTITQMIR
+1 MAKVDNIIQQIR

-20 AKNGGIT
+20 GKNGGIT
-27 ANNGAAFEAD
+27 ANSYAKVEAD
-37 TKAIL
+37 TKSIL

-47 QQQSVKKETSGQAE
+47 QQQAAKKETSGQDA
-61 TPALPEVK
+61 TPAQQEAV

-89 GSDEHKQR
+89 SSDEHKQR
-97 LAEANKT
+97 LGEANRT

-109 MRRIFSTPGVSASDA
+109 MRRIFSTPGMSASDA
-124 LIGAGQKVPTDSKE
+124 LIGAGQQIPTDSKE
-138 QELKAMVE
+138 RELNAMVE
-146 HYKRQMDEEESQRIR
+146 HYRQQMEAEEDQRVR
-161 DTDMKEI
+161 DADMKEI
-168 ESWSDEDREQLRQY
+168 ESWSDEDRAALEEYVRGRDVRDDPL
-182 ISSEN
+182 
-187 KTNNL
+187 T
-192 FVNSNPLLWFGA
+192 VSNPLRYIFQTYKTA
-204 NKALGDSAKYLYG
+204 KPYAALME
-217 KYGEEKTKQLASSY
+217 KYGEERLAELAESY
-231 SRYLNEEEAR
+231 SRVLHEQDTQ
-241 KIQEDTKEA
+241 KIVEDTTAA
-250 VNRGTMSAIGHNILG
+250 VGTVPGAVGHNILSVGANGIGG
-265 VGTRLFGGLQAT
+265 VLGTLGRVN
-277 ADRFGEALDR
+277 EAFNR
-287 DERYPTLAP
+287 TGRYNALEAYTP
-296 FVSGDLMSLHGN
+296 GDALNLYAG
-308 TVTAQTA
+308 TVRGATA
-315 QNIAGEDGGILRQGA
+315 QNIEGEDGGTGRKILSVG
-330 AYLYQGGMTMVDS
+330 YQGIMTLADS
-343 FARAAAGG
+343 ISRSLALGP
-351 GAGGAAALAAC
+351 AGGAALAATGS
-362 NAFSQTVSDASR
+362 FSQTMSEATK
-374 QGATPEQAYTLG
+374 QGASPQQAVTLG
-386 AAVAGVEYLSEKI
+386 IAKAGMEYITEKI
-399 PMERVF
+399 PMDEVF
-405 KLAKAGDTKVLAQAF
+405 KVAKAGDATVLAQAF
-420 KQAGIEISTEELS
+420 KQAGIEITTEELS
-433 LLGSM
+433 LFGSM

-443 ILREKSSYKQQIG
+443 ILREKSSYNQTIG
-456 DLVAGGAS
+456 ELVANGAS
-464 YEDAKA
+464 YEEAKQ
-470 QADKAVWEEV
+470 QADNDVWNQV
-480 KQTALVSGFAGS
+480 LQTAAVSGFAGS
-492 LSGGGAAIVGNLTTN
+492 ISGGGAALVGNLTA
-507 NAPEVTEEVQQEP
+507 NATPEVTAEATQEVSAEAIP
-520 PVQTPPEVPVVDE
+520 AAPAVDE
-533 GQQIVDAVAAELAQ
+533 GQQIMEAVAAELPQVEPQ
-547 QAPQPEAQ
+547 QEAQ
-555 PTSPEMEQLDMA
+555 PATPEMQQLEA
-567 IAETLGVQPAQ
+567 ALAETMGVQPAQ
-578 QPAVDTAPAA
+578 QPTVDTAPAA
-588 EYDNSN
+588 GYDNTI
-594 VSPALGASVGNSGV
+594 SPELGASVGNTGV

-620 YAVVPAESLI
+620 YAVVPAESLV
-630 TSNDQFGNVNSA
+630 TSNDQFGNVNEA

-879 RGEVQDFGLQSAIT
+879 RGEVQDFGLQNAIT

-1002 PEKSDFSQHRQY
+1002 PEKSDFSQHRQF

-1020 GGMDGGRTEGNPGTA
+1020 AELDGSSTEGSSGETQLHGGSVGT
-1035 APDGGIPQTVQGDVP
+1035 VP
-1050 GGQRNLTEQ
+1050 ADASGGQRNLTEQ

-1129 RDRLAEHRALMK
+1129 RDRLAEHHALMK

-1171 LSKKQRQ
+1171 LSRKQRQ

-1226 EAKGA
+1226 EAKGS

-1350 GNITNGIMDAISD
+1350 GNITNGIMDAVSD

-1370 DAVIGEWTGKR
+1370 DAIIGKFTGQR
-1381 TVGNDLKYAT
+1381 TVGNDLKFAT

-1509 PKKGRMLA
+1509 PKNGRMLA

-1525 ALNQIGTENI
+1525 ALNNIGTENI

-1602 GLIAAFTALA
+1602 GLIAAFTAFA
-1612 SAGAIKVHNDRD
+1612 AAGAVKVHNDRD

-1646 IRWWEAT
+1646 LRWWEAT
-1653 MNGATAEEAAKAA
+1653 MNGSSPEEATKAA

-1673 LITIDFLEPF
+1673 LITIDFLEPY

-2026 RGISTD
+2026 HGINTE
-2032 QYIDVVGD
+2032 QYLDVVTD
-2040 IKQLEVEPDYSEVRP
+2040 IKDLPLQKGYS
-2055 IQIREAIA
+2055 QIRDAQTYHAIA
-2063 ENDSLSRVEKD
+2063 ENDSLSNVQKD
-2074 YVMKAYMTDY
+2074 YVMKAYMPDY
-2084 DPTAK
+2084 DPNAK
-2089 SPEKTELKY
+2089 TVDRTELKY
-2098 DAIRDLGVS
+2098 DYMIE
-2107 PEGYTAAY
+2107 EGYSRTEFATA
-2115 RDYLDASGTGK
+2115 
-2126 RRRTIAQ
+2126 
-2133 YMKSYGWDRSTA
+2133 
-2145 QKVYDIYA
+2145 YDIYSHEKA
-2153 GYYKPWE
+2153 VGGEGTADRTRERMCKELDIKMTEAKMLYKLFGGYYKPWE

>member
-1 MAKVDTITQMIR
+1 MAQVDKITQMIR
-13 NAQAAAI
+13 NAQADAI
-20 AKNGGIT
+20 RKNGT
-27 ANNGAAFEAD
+27 AN
-37 TKAIL
+37 
-42 QKQIA
+42 
-47 QQQSVKKETSGQAE
+47 GQAIQNDTVKFLKE
-61 TPALPEVK
+61 SIEQQKATAKSVAAPAAEPATTVPTVK

-109 MRRIFSTPGVSASDA
+109 MRRIFSTPGTSASDV
-124 LIGAGQKVPTDSKE
+124 LIGAGQKVPVDTKE
-138 QELKAMVE
+138 QELKTMVD
-146 HYKRQMDEEESQRIR
+146 HYKQQMDQEESQRIR
-161 DTDMKEI
+161 DADMKEI

-204 NKALGDSAKYLYG
+204 NKELGDSAKYLYG

-231 SRYLNEEEAR
+231 SRYLNEEEAG

-250 VNRGTMSAIGHNILG
+250 VNKSTMSAIGHNILG

-296 FVSGDLMSLHGN
+296 YTSGDLMSLHGN

-399 PMERVF
+399 PMDRVF
-405 KLAKAGDTKVLAQAF
+405 KLAKAGDTKVLVQAF

-443 ILREKSSYKQQIG
+443 ILQEKSSYKQQIG

-464 YEDAKA
+464 YEEAKT

-492 LSGGGAAIVGNLTTN
+492 LSGGGAALVGNLTM
-507 NAPEVTEEVQQEP
+507 NATPEVTEEAQQEQA
-520 PVQTPPEVPVVDE
+520 VQAPPEAPVVDE

-547 QAPQPEAQ
+547 QAPQPEVQ
-555 PTSPEMEQLDMA
+555 PASPEMEQLDMA

-839 YNDTALLERLAESTD
+839 YNDTALVERLAESTD

-989 TAYDQQR
+989 TAYDQHR

-1002 PEKSDFSQHRQY
+1002 PEKSDFSQYRQY

-1020 GGMDGGRTEGNPGTA
+1020 GGVVEGRTEGNPGTA
-1035 APDGGIPQTVQGDVP
+1035 VPDGRIPQTVPADAP
-1050 GGQRNLTEQ
+1050 GGQRSVKGTGAAEADFSGKPAYNATLAEDNSQADRRDDVRPMELPQQDINGGNVSAVTGNVYGSRITPDELASLMEEPTARGDFTYAKITNDQATQRATETIASAGTWENAYDSWKQ
-1059 NPGTVGA
+1059 SVTVGNAGAEMSARGALFLNHAAQQGNKQLWLETLHYMQKLGTNTAQGLQAFRIIRTLKPVDKIEFVKMSVEKMATEVREKHGIDLEIDQTLIDEFEQAETDADRDAVLEDIQQNVADQIPSTFLDKWTALRYMNMLGNLKTNVRNVAGNIGSA
-1066 MQSQF
+1066 MVYRIKDTIATGMEAIASTLSGGSTERTKSLFVRKSLLNACKEDFQQFKETVSSGGKYGERMSATSQF
-1071 KHEVKQSKVY
+1071 EQGVQDKRRIFKNSAFEAYRRGTNWMMNNEHFGDE
-1081 GNTYQNTPYADI
+1081 AF
-1093 HDIGRA
+1093 GRA
-1099 AKKADPNIDQYDV
+1099 AY
-1112 ITEAESVHE
+1112 S
-1121 AELRTETG
+1121 
-1129 RDRLAEHRALMK
+1129 RALAGYLQANGVTGSDLSEVDGALLDK
-1141 KDGWTGADND
+1141 ARAYAIKEAQEATFHDNSALAKIVSKVQKDTGILGQGIMPFTKTPANVLTRAEEFSPLGLINSTVKSIQKARGNENITGADVINSWAKSVTGVGLFALGAAMMDQGLLAGGPDEDEEKAAFDELNGQQNYAIQLPDGTNYTIDWLTPAAMPMFMGAQFWKMLSSDRDLTFADMEQVFTSIADPMIQMSMLQGLND
-1151 TAMRLLTVYRR
+1151 SLDGIKYSDNNLGQFFINAAVSYLTQGLTNTLMGQFERSTEENRQTTYIDKDSNIPEWMQRQLGKASQKIPGWDFQQMDYRNAWGQTEENEGGLLYNLLSPGYVSKETSNRVTQELYRLRETTGENVFPQAVEKTITYTDVTGTKHVNRALTQTELDTIQRVEGQTAMRLL
-1162 EGKKDRFLE
+1162 
-1171 LSKKQRQ
+1171 
-1178 MGTQAGQMVQSFA
+1178 
-1191 KYSREDATVAV
+1191 
-1202 QDAIADLD
+1202 
-1210 ELTID
+1210 
-1215 QVDRTFWKPKQ
+1215 
-1226 EAKGA
+1226 
-1231 QGKKDAF
+1231 
-1238 QKWKESITGSL
+1238 
-1249 LEVANDIE
+1249 
-1257 NVEDGDKA
+1257 
-1265 AMKDLVRQIA
+1265 
-1275 NLRHTTAWAGYSSDL
+1275 
-1290 SRRTERGLDKMD
+1290 
-1302 FDTLKTVAKTQLSM
+1302 
-1316 IPNDFRKRDTGEILK
+1316 
-1331 QIRVQNMLFTLT
+1331 
-1343 TKFKNDA
+1343 
-1350 GNITNGIMDAISD
+1350 
-1363 SFGGRMI
+1363 
-1370 DAVIGEWTGKR
+1370 
-1381 TVGNDLKYAT
+1381 
-1391 EYSKAARDAADVASA
+1391 
-1406 FVSLDIPM
+1406 
-1414 EVDAK
+1414 
-1419 YSSGRTRTW
+1419 
-1428 TPNTTNVFGRLMSAY
+1428 
-1443 EKHMKYAL
+1443 
-1451 EVSDKFYEGGAAH
+1451 
-1464 VVNKSLQSLGE
+1464 
-1475 KSGLTPEQIQD
+1475 
-1486 IAQKTGER
+1486 
-1494 RTFKD
+1494 
-1499 PGASVDKSGQ
+1499 
-1509 PKKGRMLA
+1509 
-1517 RANVGLQK
+1517 
-1525 ALNQIGTENI
+1525 
-1535 GLGDMVMPF
+1535 
-1544 AAVSGEVKQV
+1544 
-1554 GMDYTGGGLISG
+1554 
-1566 MKEII
+1566 
-1571 SIAKDVRNGKE
+1571 
-1582 IDPYRQRTA
+1582 
-1591 ATNFGR
+1591 
-1597 GMTGV
+1597 
-1602 GLIAAFTALA
+1602 
-1612 SAGAIKVHNDRD
+1612 
-1624 SEERMMNQTQGLSGA
+1624 
-1639 QWNLNSS
+1639 
-1646 IRWWEAT
+1646 
-1653 MNGATAEEAAKAA
+1653 
-1666 EWQSGDE
+1666 
-1673 LITIDFLEPF
+1673 
-1683 NTQMHIGYL
+1683 
-1692 LSQGED
+1692 
-1698 IPTAIMQGNFNS
+1698 
-1710 LLEMPMMQTLSDL
+1710 
-1723 ADLQQAFTEVS
+1723 
-1734 DGDMD
+1734 
-1739 GVRDA
+1739 
-1744 AGQLVGTVA
+1744 
-1753 GSIVPNWMRKTAQV
+1753 
-1767 IDPYY
+1767 
-1772 RDTYDTN
+1772 
-1779 PFRKAAKEVVAATPI
+1779 
-1794 LSAALPK
+1794 
-1801 KYDNLGKEQRRFDES
+1801 
-1816 EWMAAA
+1816 
-1822 FDNLVTP
+1822 
-1829 WDTDTYQTNPVY
+1829 
-1841 QEIERLN
+1841 
-1848 AIDGI
+1848 
-1853 NVTPPQAKRKITYTD
+1853 
-1868 NTGKEHENY
+1868 
-1877 NLSSEQYET
+1877 
-1886 MQRIQGQTTMKLLAE
+1886 AE
-1901 ITMSEDYKALNDL
+1901 ITANEDYNSLTDTQRAAVIAN
-1914 QKAEV
+1914 V
-1919 YSDLYSYAQ
+1919 YKYAQ
-1928 EQAKRQ
+1928 EQGKKET
-1934 VLPDYFSESAAW
+1934 LSGYYSEAATW
-1946 MDSISEDAA
+1946 LQNIGDDAA
-1955 SGLIHRAALAPINSN
+1955 NSLIQRAALSTIDAS
-1970 VGDIVDALENGW
+1970 VTKIVDNIENEW
-1982 AVDPAAKKELDTL
+1982 AVSPAAQQELDGL
-1995 YDSYAGM
+1995 FDAYSGM
-2002 SREAREQILD
+2002 SRDAQKQILED
-2012 NAISN
+2012 AVSD

-2026 RGISTD
+2026 KGIDTTQYLDVVRGI
-2032 QYIDVVGD
+2032 
-2040 IKQLEVEPDYSEVRP
+2040 KALEVEPNYSDIRD
-2055 IQIREAIA
+2055 IQVREAIA
-2063 ENDSLSRVEKD
+2063 DSSSLSRVEKD
-2074 YVMKAYMTDY
+2074 YVMKAYMPDY
-2084 DPTAK
+2084 NPNAK
-2089 SPEKTELKY
+2089 QPQTTELKY
-2098 DAIRDLGVS
+2098 DAIRELGVS
-2107 PEGYTAAY
+2107 PEGYTDSY
-2115 RDYLDASGTGK
+2115 RDYLEASGTGK
-2126 RRRTIAQ
+2126 RRRTIAY
-2133 YMKSYGWDRSTA
+2133 YMKTYGWDRATA
-2145 QKVYDIYA
+2145 QKVYDLYA
-2153 GYYKPWE
+2153 GYWKPWNE

>member
-1 MAKVDTITQMIR
+1 MAQVDKITQMIR
-13 NAQAAAI
+13 NAQADAI
-20 AKNGGIT
+20 RKNGT
-27 ANNGAAFEAD
+27 ANGQAIQND
-37 TKAIL
+37 TVKFL
-42 QKQIA
+42 KDSIA
-47 QQQSVKKETSGQAE
+47 QQKATAKPVA
-61 TPALPEVK
+61 TPAVEPAITVPTAE

-74 QQKHDDAKKAYDDYV
+74 QQKYDDAKKAYDDYV

-97 LAEANKT
+97 LADANII
-104 ALEES
+104 A
-109 MRRIFSTPGVSASDA
+109 FDN
-124 LIGAGQKVPTDSKE
+124 LIDAGQKDPTDSKE
-138 QELKAMVE
+138 RELKAMVE
-146 HYKRQMDEEESQRIR
+146 HYEHQMDEEENQRIR
-161 DTDMKEI
+161 DADMKEI
-168 ESWSDEDREQLRQY
+168 QSWSDEDRAALE
-182 ISSEN
+182 E
-187 KTNNL
+187 
-192 FVNSNPLLWFGA
+192 FVRERDVRDDPLTASNPLRYIFQTY
-204 NKALGDSAKYLYG
+204 KAAKPYAALEE
-217 KYGEEKTKQLASSY
+217 KYGEE
-231 SRYLNEEEAR
+231 RLNELAESYGIMLHEQDA
-241 KIQEDTKEA
+241 KNLVADTTAA
-250 VNRGTMSAIGHNILG
+250 VDTVPGAVGHNILSIGANGIGG
-265 VGTRLFGGLQAT
+265 VLGTLGRLS
-277 ADRFGEALDR
+277 EAINR
-287 DERYPTLAP
+287 TGRYKTLEAYTP
-296 FVSGDLMSLHGN
+296 SDTLSLYAS
-308 TVTAQTA
+308 TVRGATA
-315 QNIAGEDGGILRQGA
+315 QNIEGEDGNEVRKALSVG
-330 AYLYQGGMTMVDS
+330 YQGIMTIADS
-343 FARAAAGG
+343 IIRAIALGTAGS
-351 GAGGAAALAAC
+351 AALAATGS
-362 NAFSQTVSDASR
+362 FSQTVSEASK
-374 QGATPEQAYTLG
+374 QGASPQQ
-386 AAVAGVEYLSEKI
+386 AVALGVATAGMEYLSEKI
-399 PMERVF
+399 PMDEIF
-405 KLAKAGDTKVLAQAF
+405 KLAKAGKVNVLLQGF
-420 KQAGIEISTEELS
+420 KQAGIEITTEELS
-433 LLGSM
+433 LFGSM

-443 ILREKSSYKQQIG
+443 ILQEKSSYRQKIG

-464 YEDAKA
+464 YEEAKA
-470 QADKAVWEEV
+470 QADKGVWNEV
-480 KQTALVSGFAGS
+480 LQTAAVSGIAGG
-492 LSGGGAAIVGNLTTN
+492 LSGSGAAIVSNLTTN
-507 NAPEVTEEVQQEP
+507 SAPEVTEEVQQET
-520 PVQTPPEVPVVDE
+520 PVQPSPEAPVVDE
-533 GQQIVDAVAAELAQ
+533 GQQIVDAVASELAQ
-547 QAPQPEAQ
+547 QAPQPEAK
-555 PTSPEMEQLDMA
+555 PVSPEMEQLDTA
-567 IAETLGVQPAQ
+567 IAETLGIQPEAQ
-578 QPAVDTAPAA
+578 PTVDKAPAA
-588 EYDNSN
+588 EYDNN
-594 VSPALGASVGNSGV
+594 MITVPGAAVGKSGV
-608 TYTSDNQAVPFQ
+608 TYTADNKPVQFQ
-620 YAVVPAESLI
+620 YAVVPAESLV
-630 TSNDQFGNVNSA
+630 TSNDQYGNVNSA
-642 YPAELQPRDRTRTAS
+642 YPAELQPRDRTRIAS
-657 QIQISK
+657 QTQINSISR
-663 MAQNLNPALLA
+663 NLNPALLA
-674 ESATAENGAPIIR
+674 ESPTAQNGAPIIR
-687 GDGVVVGGNARVNAI
+687 GDGVVIGGNGRVSAI
-702 GMAYGS
+702 TQAYGA
-708 GNGGAYQQ
+708 GRGAEYQQ
-716 FITEKA
+716 FITDKA

-740 ITNGVD
+740 VTNGVD
-746 NYTGLATALNETGV
+746 NYTELANSLNASTTASYSATEAANADAG
-760 KTNSPSETAK
+760 K
-770 IDASKMGDIIQYLSV
+770 IGDIIEYLSV
-785 GEDGDLNTAENR
+785 SEEGGINNAGNKD
-797 EFIQQFTTHVVP
+797 FIQKFVAQVVP
-809 SGEQDTVMQG
+809 ETERGDVMQSDG
-819 NSQVSQAGVRR
+819 RLSQAGERR
-830 MQYALFHYA
+830 IQNALFAYA
-839 YNDTALLERLAESTD
+839 YGDTALVERLAESTD

-865 GTAGKVAQLQTEIG
+865 ATAGKVAQLQTEIA
-879 RGEVQDFGLQSAIT
+879 RGEVQDLGLQNAIT
-893 NAVNLYLDAKAGKQT
+893 NAVNLYLDAKEGNLT
-908 VDDAAGQLTM
+908 VEDAAGQLAI

-934 AKFMEANNRSGK
+934 ARFMESNSRSGL
-946 QIRDFIDILVDV
+946 QIRTFIDILVDV
-958 NMNMAAETAT
+958 NMNMDAETAT

-976 DQQTQEGLYDEAV
+976 GQQTQEGLYDEAV
-989 TAYDQQR
+989 KAYDQQR

-1002 PEKSDFSQHRQY
+1002 PEKSDFSQYRQY
-1014 QPGELA
+1014 QPRELA
-1020 GGMDGGRTEGNPGTA
+1020 GSMDGSGAEGNSGTA
-1035 APDGGIPQTVQGDVP
+1035 TSDGRIPQTVQGDVP

-1081 GNTYQNTPYADI
+1081 GNTYQNTTYADI

-1162 EGKKDRFLE
+1162 EGKKDRFVE
-1171 LSKKQRQ
+1171 LSRKQRK
-1178 MGTQAGQMVQSFA
+1178 MATQAGQMSQSFA
-1191 KYSREDATVAV
+1191 KYSRDDATVAV
-1202 QDAIADLD
+1202 QDAIEDLD

-1215 QVDRTFWKPKQ
+1215 QVDRKFWKPEQKQ
-1226 EAKGA
+1226 KGTE
-1231 QGKKDAF
+1231 GKKDAF

-1316 IPNDFRKRDTGEILK
+1316 IPNDFRKRGTGEILK

-1370 DAVIGEWTGKR
+1370 DALIGEWTGKR
-1381 TVGNDLKYAT
+1381 TVGNDLRFAK
-1391 EYSKAARDAADVASA
+1391 EYGKAARDAADVASA

-1428 TPNTTNVFGRLMSAY
+1428 SANTNNVFARMMSAY
-1443 EKHMKYAL
+1443 EKHLKYAL

-1464 VVNKSLQSLGE
+1464 VVKKSLQSLGE

-1509 PKKGRMLA
+1509 PKNGRMLA

-1525 ALNQIGTENI
+1525 ALNTIGTENI
-1535 GLGDMVMPF
+1535 GLGDMIMPF
-1544 AAVSGEVKQV
+1544 AAVSGEVKHV

-1571 SIAKDVRNGKE
+1571 SIAKDVRNGKD

-1646 IRWWEAT
+1646 IRWLEAT
-1653 MNGATAEEAAKAA
+1653 MSGASAEEVAKAA

-1698 IPTAIMQGNFNS
+1698 IATAIVQGNINS
-1710 LLEMPMMQTLSDL
+1710 LLEMPMMPVLSDL

-1734 DGDMD
+1734 DGDMS

-1801 KYDNLGKEQRRFDES
+1801 KYDNLGTEQRRFDES
-1816 EWMAAA
+1816 EWMTAA

-1853 NVTPPQAKRKITYTD
+1853 NVTPPKAKRKITYTD

-1919 YSDLYSYAQ
+1919 YSDLYSYSQ

-1934 VLPDYFSESAAW
+1934 VLPDYSSESAAW

-1955 SGLIHRAALAPINSN
+1955 SGLIRRAALSTINTAVKN
-1970 VGDIVDALENGW
+1970 TVDNIENGW
-1982 AVDPAAKKELDTL
+1982 TVTPAATQDLNAL
-1995 YDSYAGM
+1995 YDAYDSM
-2002 SREAREQILD
+2002 SQEAQKQILD
-2012 NAISN
+2012 DAVSD

-2032 QYIDVVGD
+2032 QYLDVVTD
-2040 IKQLEVEPDYSEVRP
+2040 IKDQPLQKGYS
-2055 IQIREAIA
+2055 QIRDAQIYHAIA
-2063 ENDSLSRVEKD
+2063 ENDSLSNVQKD
-2074 YVMKAYMTDY
+2074 YVMKAYMPDY
-2084 DPTAK
+2084 DPNAK
-2089 SPEKTELKY
+2089 TVDRTELKY
-2098 DAIRDLGVS
+2098 DYMIK
-2107 PEGYTAAY
+2107 EGYSRTEFATA
-2115 RDYLDASGTGK
+2115 
-2126 RRRTIAQ
+2126 
-2133 YMKSYGWDRSTA
+2133 
-2145 QKVYDIYA
+2145 YDIYSHEKA
-2153 GYYKPWE
+2153 VGGEGTADRTIERMCKELGIKMSEAKMLYKLFGGYYKPWE

>member
-1 MAKVDTITQMIR
+1 MAGTKNAGNKLSEERKKEYLDGKAAVNAGVVKLNETIKKRNEQEKNKTAADRMWDRGSQTSASETTFAKRDLEAAKQSVAQKEKELSDYQENTNLDWTDAAARELYEKGEKQKKQELAQVQAEQNAEVARFDRMQMNAMSEEDRALIDEYIRREDTASDPIDTGTAAITEHFANNLGIEEKRLKELVSTRRRELNEKRMQETR
-13 NAQAAAI
+13 ENAQA
-20 AKNGGIT
+20 
-27 ANNGAAFEAD
+27 
-37 TKAIL
+37 
-42 QKQIA
+42 
-47 QQQSVKKETSGQAE
+47 
-61 TPALPEVK
+61 EVN
-69 DTRTT
+69 DG
-74 QQKHDDAKKAYDDYV
+74 V
-89 GSDEHKQR
+89 GSAVWENAKTVP
-97 LAEANKT
+97 ANLISGAMST
-104 ALEES
+104 MGYIHELE
-109 MRRIFSTPGVSASDA
+109 
-124 LIGAGQKVPTDSKE
+124 
-138 QELKAMVE
+138 
-146 HYKRQMDEEESQRIR
+146 
-161 DTDMKEI
+161 
-168 ESWSDEDREQLRQY
+168 
-182 ISSEN
+182 N
-187 KTNNL
+187 
-192 FVNSNPLLWFGA
+192 
-204 NKALGDSAKYLYG
+204 
-217 KYGEEKTKQLASSY
+217 
-231 SRYLNEEEAR
+231 
-241 KIQEDTKEA
+241 
-250 VNRGTMSAIGHNILG
+250 
-265 VGTRLFGGLQAT
+265 
-277 ADRFGEALDR
+277 R
-287 DERYPTLAP
+287 DERYTGLDPNNMGNQMN
-296 FVSGDLMSLHGN
+296 VYSGAVRG
-308 TVTAQTA
+308 QTQ
-315 QNIAGEDGGILRQGA
+315 QNIVGDGSSLVRRGLGT
-330 AYLYQGGMTMVDS
+330 LYQAGMSAADTGV
-343 FARAAAGG
+343 RAAVGG
-351 GAGGAAALAAC
+351 GLGLGAGFGATVAGL
-362 NAFSQTVSDASR
+362 NTFGQTMSGASAR
-374 QGATPEQAYTLG
+374 GATPEQALLLAVTTAGIEAATEKVPLDNLIKVSKGGG
-386 AAVAGVEYLSEKI
+386 AKSLIKNI
-399 PMERVF
+399 LR
-405 KLAKAGDTKVLAQAF
+405 
-420 KQAGIEISTEELS
+420 QAGIEATEEELS
-433 LLGSM
+433 LIGTTLADAAIMQEKSEYNQTVAEYM
-438 AAEAA
+438 AQGMTEEQAREQANWDLIAEAGETA
-443 ILREKSSYKQQIG
+443 I
-456 DLVAGGAS
+456 
-464 YEDAKA
+464 
-470 QADKAVWEEV
+470 
-480 KQTALVSGFAGS
+480 VSGIAGVI
-492 LSGGGAAIVGNLTTN
+492 GGFGAAKPAAFGADNLDT
-507 NAPEVTEEVQQEP
+507 APQQAAQQPQTEQNQQPEQNS
-520 PVQTPPEVPVVDE
+520 VNQETAAQTEQETQKPMTEQERALKSLNDTM
-533 GQQIVDAVAAELAQ
+533 AELAQ
-547 QAPQPEAQ
+547 NAPQPEAQ
-555 PTSPEMEQLDMA
+555 PASPEMEQLDMA

-1002 PEKSDFSQHRQY
+1002 PEKSDFSQHRQF

-1020 GGMDGGRTEGNPGTA
+1020 AELDGSSTEGNSGKAQLYGGSVGTVPA
-1035 APDGGIPQTVQGDVP
+1035 DAP

-1081 GNTYQNTPYADI
+1081 GNTYQNTPYADV

-1171 LSKKQRQ
+1171 LSRKQRQ

-1381 TVGNDLKYAT
+1381 TVGNDLKYAK

-1499 PGASVDKSGQ
+1499 PGTGVNKDGT
-1509 PKKGRMLA
+1509 PKNGRAFA
-1517 RANVGLQK
+1517 RTNVGLQK
-1525 ALNQIGTENI
+1525 ALNNIGTENI
-1535 GLGDMVMPF
+1535 GLGDMLMPF

-1602 GLIAAFTALA
+1602 GLIAAFTAFA
-1612 SAGAIKVHNDRD
+1612 AAGAVKVHNDRD
-1624 SEERMMNQTQGLSGA
+1624 SEERMMNQTQGLYGA

-1646 IRWWEAT
+1646 LRWWEAT
-1653 MNGATAEEAAKAA
+1653 MNGSTPEEAAKAA

-1673 LITIDFLEPF
+1673 LITIDFLEPY

-1816 EWMAAA
+1816 EWMTAT

-1955 SGLIHRAALAPINSN
+1955 SGMIHRAALAPINSN

-2002 SREAREQILD
+2002 SRDAREQILD

-2026 RGISTD
+2026 HGISTD

-2040 IKQLEVEPDYSEVRP
+2040 IKQLEVEPDYAEVRP

-2115 RDYLDASGTGK
+2115 RDYLEASGTGK
-2126 RRRTIAQ
+2126 RRRTIAY
-2133 YMKSYGWDRSTA
+2133 YMKTYGWDRSTA